1 VNGMYQYSL
10 CFYKATYNRAI
21 DASIKRTSAQARA
34 VGVGLGQ
41 VESAG
46 SGRGVGEVALL
57 REQLDSLVTAVT
69 EDMLDTVG
77 RGLFEAHQ
85 TLFST
90 LVCLAVARAA
100 GFHSCACTSP
110 TRFLITALSDYVL
123 AAGDVHER
131 EWILFLR
138 GGSAR
143 SSGGSLSTPPDM
155 PPAIPANPNP
165 NANPIR
171 SPAFL
176 SPSKWAQCLALEE
189 LLPESFSRL
198 QACMS
203 VDAAKWSVWACAPA
217 PHTLSPPAPFEKL
230 GGTFQLVMLIKV
242 VREEAAG
249 AALSAYVSQ
258 YMSRSMGT
266 TFRPFPL
273 TPLALGEVLSLLALQ
288 VQKCKYG
295 HLRRG
300 AARWWPR
307 RPT

>member
-1 VNGMYQYSL
+1 MYQYSL
-10 CFYKATYNRAI
+10 CFYKATYNHAI
-21 DASIKRTSAQARA
+21 DASIKRTSAQISA

-46 SGRGVGEVALL
+46 GGRGVGEVALL
-57 REQLDSLVTAVT
+57 REQIDLLVTAVT
-69 EDMLDTVG
+69 EDMLDTVSQ
-77 RGLFEAHQ
+77 GLFEAHQ

-100 GFHSCACTSP
+100 G
-110 TRFLITALSDYVL
+110 
-123 AAGDVHER
+123 DVHER
-131 EWILFLR
+131 ELNLFLR
-138 GGSAR
+138 GG
-143 SSGGSLSTPPDM
+143 SSGGSLSTPPAM
-155 PPAIPANPNP
+155 PASAMPAHPNPNP
-165 NANPIR
+165 NPIP

-176 SPSKWAQCLALEE
+176 SPSKWAQCLALEA
-189 LLPESFSRL
+189 LLPESFSHL
-198 QACMS
+198 QASMS

-249 AALSAYVSQ
+249 AALSAFVSQ

-266 TFRPFPL
+266 TFRQFPL
-273 TPLALGEVLSLLALQ
+273 TQLALAEVLSLLALL
-288 VQKCKYG
+288 VQKYKYG

-300 AARWWPR
+300 AARSWPR
-307 RPT
+307 QRA